1 MPKAKRKS
9 GQSDWSFSQKS
20 PAKSGTQ
27 DSTAQ
32 NVEDITITDE
42 QTLTDQT
49 KTPVDDQTKSIIK
62 DQTKSIIKDQTKSII
77 NDKTKSI
84 LKDKTKSIINEAQAQ
99 SCESSDPHF
108 IKEFQIFMSNL
119 KRPCIWINSELPF
132 FAPRKFKNDDAPKA
146 WKRDTFIVLNWFRKE
161 VPKKNLP
168 TRFWE
173 FPVAFAKKVQAL
185 YGEIFK

>member
-1 MPKAKRKS
+1 MLFKRQKITFCDLSNKLGLELIVTFSGFGKNDHCNLLNFQRLFQDTENEDPDVPKAKRKS

-84 LKDKTKSIINEAQAQ
+84 LKDKTKSIINVAQAQ
-99 SCESSDPHF
+99 SCES
-108 IKEFQIFMSNL
+108 
-119 KRPCIWINSELPF
+119 
-132 FAPRKFKNDDAPKA
+132 
-146 WKRDTFIVLNWFRKE
+146 
-161 VPKKNLP
+161 
-168 TRFWE
+168 
-173 FPVAFAKKVQAL
+173 
-185 YGEIFK
+185 